1 MSLPLKYADTV
12 MLPPTDDYHPWEL
25 RWLNKPDTIPRYMR
39 ASKWNLRDAET
50 RIKATLEWRR
60 EYKPDLIPP
69 DEVKIES
76 ETGKMYVQYLSLR
89 SRSLI
94 QLHRIISGFDNDG
107 RPIIYMRPGREN
119 TQSSSRQ
126 LRYLVWCLYVFI
138 NTVNYI

>member
-1 MSLPLKYADTV
+1 

-25 RWLNKPDTIPRYMR
+25 RWLNKPDTISRYMR
-39 ASKWNLRDAET
+39 ASKWNLRDAEN
-50 RIKATLEWRR
+50 RLKATLEWRR

-69 DEVKIES
+69 DEVKIEG
-76 ETGKMYVQYLSLR
+76 ETGKMLVHVTQYLSLR
-89 SRSLI
+89 AGSLI

-119 TQSSSRQ
+119 TQKSPRQ

-138 NTVNYI
+138 IQ